1 MVIPVLRRVESRAM
15 SFGALLSPEAYY
27 VVGPQGANMATT
39 LTLGYVV
46 KGAKDKTGQDHPAC
60 LIFPYLAGDHSVLA
74 LSDTAI
80 SGEILGPAAMHALSK
95 NGTITLIAPSNPNRK
110 PRDFTHGQHGRA
122 NDIPARKCDLMALQR
137 ALHHDRAKLTA
148 LTGND
153 PDMKATNPLLLTHI
167 RNQQASTMIADLPIM
182 QSSILPKLLQF
193 NWCVAMDFS
202 GPGKVA
208 DAVHPSQ
215 FLPRAANGSLGTFKT
230 IEDFRMWVDNIEAV
244 CTAVFLED
252 QHSTPFFRR
261 IWLRL
266 REQFRDT
273 SAYGT
278 VEHINKNFMAHE
290 LALICN
296 KWAELYTCEANINM
310 PIEAFLAK
318 NLAVLQFN
326 QKEWRDNSRS
336 IDISKI
342 PVQRVGPPTRDVQTP
357 APAPGLPP
365 RVQAPRQQKRRAAV
379 NNPVP
384 PPQAKRQR
392 VTPPAANNGAVPRAV
407 NSAPNQ
413 AQAARHQ
420 DSICLKHTLHAQD
433 PVQFPID
440 CTQPPPCSRRH
451 NVQLNAGKFS
461 AQDKKAA
468 LAGLASMK
476 GTFAVNA
483 TQYILNNM

>member
-1 MVIPVLRRVESRAM
+1 MVIPVLRRAARKPM
-15 SFGALLSPEAYY
+15 SFGTLLSPEAYY

-46 KGAKDKTGQDHPAC
+46 KTAKSKADQDHPAC
-60 LIFPYLAGDHSVLA
+60 LIFPYRAGDHSVLA

-80 SGEILGPAAMHALSK
+80 AGEILGPAAMHALSK
-95 NGTITLIAPSNPNRK
+95 NGTIVLNAPSNPNRK
-110 PRDFTHGQHGRA
+110 PRDFVGGQHGRA
-122 NDIPARKCDLMALQR
+122 SDTPARKCDLMALQR
-137 ALHHDRAKLTA
+137 ALHHDRAKLAA
-148 LTGND
+148 LTSND

-208 DAVHPSQ
+208 DAVQPSQ
-215 FLPRAANGSLGTFKT
+215 FLPRAANGNLGTFKT
-230 IEDFRMWVDNIEAV
+230 IEDFRVWVDNIIEAV

-266 REQFRDT
+266 RDQFRDA

-310 PIEAFLAK
+310 PIDKFLAK
-318 NLAVLQFN
+318 NLEVL
-326 QKEWRDNSRS
+326 
-336 IDISKI
+336 
-342 PVQRVGPPTRDVQTP
+342 
-357 APAPGLPP
+357 
-365 RVQAPRQQKRRAAV
+365 
-379 NNPVP
+379 
-384 PPQAKRQR
+384 
-392 VTPPAANNGAVPRAV
+392 
-407 NSAPNQ
+407 
-413 AQAARHQ
+413 
-420 DSICLKHTLHAQD
+420 
-433 PVQFPID
+433 
-440 CTQPPPCSRRH
+440 
-451 NVQLNAGKFS
+451 
-461 AQDKKAA
+461 
-468 LAGLASMK
+468 
-476 GTFAVNA
+476 
-483 TQYILNNM
+483 